1 MLPIIAVCLRI
12 TIAVMKHCEKVN
24 QGAKGYYGLYFH
36 ISVHYGRKLRQEL
49 KQGRNLEAGADAE
62 AMEECCLLPCSCDLL
77 SLFSYRTPDHQSGG
91 WSHPQWT
98 PSSIISCFTNSY
110 VIFSTKIPPMVFA
123 FLA

>member
-62 AMEECCLLPCSCDLL
+62 AMEGAAYWLPSPGLFSLL
-77 SLFSYRTPDHQSGG
+77 SYRTQDYQPMDGTTHNGLDPPPYLDH
-91 WSHPQWT
+91 
-98 PSSIISCFTNSY
+98 
-110 VIFSTKIPPMVFA
+110 
-123 FLA
+123 